1 MSKRSVVTV
10 REQPI
15 ADVTSQS
22 GAVKLHSEMF
32 TVETTQRMEL
42 LDLTEQAMALVH
54 RLDVQEGIV
63 HLFSMHTTC
72 TVFINESQTALRA
85 DILTFLERVVPQ
97 DGKYLHNDPAHSD
110 CDRQNADSHLRA
122 MLLGHSITMQISG
135 GELVLGQW
143 QRVMLGELDGPR
155 TRSVRAQ
162 VWGLS

>member
-10 REQPI
+10 REQPV

-42 LDLTEQAMALVH
+42 VDLTEQAMALVH
-54 RLDVQEGIV
+54 RLSVQEGIV

-85 DILTFLERVVPQ
+85 DILKFLERVVPQ
-97 DGKYLHNDPAHSD
+97 DGKYLHNDPVHSD

-122 MLLGHSITMQISG
+122 MFLGHGLSLQISG

-143 QRVMLGELDGPR
+143 QRVLMAELDGPR
-155 TRSVRAQ
+155 TRSLRITVM
-162 VWGLS
+162 GI

>member
-32 TVETTQRMEL
+32 TVDTTERMEL
-42 LDLTEQAMALVH
+42 LDLTERVMALVH
-54 RLDVQEGIV
+54 RLQVQEGIV

-97 DGKYLHNDPAHSD
+97 DGKYLHNDPVHSD

-122 MLLGHSITMQISG
+122 MFLGHGLSLQISG

-143 QRVMLGELDGPR
+143 QRVLMAELDGPR
-155 TRSVRAQ
+155 ARSLRITLM
-162 VWGLS
+162 GI